1 MDLEEKNAL
10 MEERR
15 LHDLELQRIFGTTSI
30 RCSEEEYEKVSKEVI
45 GLRDR
50 IDTITK
56 ALEDEFLNAYDRNT
70 IEIKDIFKKL
80 VNDDVKDLKM
90 AFNELYEIG
99 DFVTKGEAMKAA
111 VSALKLQL
119 LKKDLPGRIDEID
132 AFNSS
137 LESLKSFY
145 KNSLELAVSAK
156 KIATKNLEV
165 ELETKTRIISDQQ
178 QKVDELNL
186 RIENL
191 QNTVNDSNEEKLALQ
206 KELDRVNAL
215 IIDKDALIQSL
226 KNSLAVRLIEDF
238 SRARLYFFVTVRKRY
253 FTDSHLRKTRAF
265 FIFRQRN
272 SEIRFAE
279 IKKRT

>member
-1 MDLEEKNAL
+1 MAETKKEGKIDV
-10 MEERR
+10 
-15 LHDLELQRIFGTTSI
+15 
-30 RCSEEEYEKVSKEVI
+30 RCEEEVQKE
-45 GLRDR
+45 
-50 IDTITK
+50 
-56 ALEDEFLNAYDRNT
+56 
-70 IEIKDIFKKL
+70 
-80 VNDDVKDLKM
+80 
-90 AFNELYEIG
+90 FNELYEIG

-226 KNSLAVRLIEDF
+226 KNSLAAVDAVEALKEAAGILKE
-238 SRARLYFFVTVRKRY
+238 
-253 FTDSHLRKTRAF
+253 
-265 FIFRQRN
+265 
-272 SEIRFAE
+272 
-279 IKKRT
+279 KKKEKNV